1 MPYRL
6 PPDLGDFTGRSGAV
20 AELTGVLTPGRSM
33 PVTAV
38 GGMGGVGK
46 TTLAVHV
53 AHDLRQRFHGG
64 RLYVDLR
71 GMADRPA
78 EPYAV
83 LGGLL
88 RALGRRDIPDAAEER
103 SALYRSELAGRPTLV
118 LLDDARCPAQV
129 GPLLPG
135 TPGSA
140 VLVTSR
146 ATMAGLPGVRQVDL
160 DVLEPDEAM
169 ALLTSAAGA
178 QRVAAEHG
186 AALDLVAACG
196 FLPLAI
202 RGAGRWLAAR
212 PARGIGVLT
221 RHLTCGRM
229 EELPAAVACFR
240 PGYDLL
246 GRDEARAFRL
256 LALADGPGFSTGA
269 AGAVLGLRRRH
280 ADELLQTLT
289 DLSLLECLG
298 PDRYRFHDLLRL
310 FALGRAGRPGERA
323 RALRGLLDHYLAVA
337 RDAARALGAVRP
349 GAARM
354 GGRPAVST
362 PESARTWLFVE
373 QDAILTAVERAAGE
387 PGGPL
392 VQAAELLLTV
402 AQLLDREWRSG
413 RLRNAALA
421 VRAAACRR
429 DDALARHGADRVLGV
444 LRVAPPDPRPTDPRP
459 TDPRPTDPRPTE
471 RRPTD
476 PRPTDPRG

>member
-6 PPDLGDFTGRSGAV
+6 PPDTGDFTGRSGAV
-20 AELTGVLTPGRSM
+20 AELADVLAPGRAM
-33 PVTAV
+33 PVAAV

-53 AHDLRQRFHGG
+53 AHLLRQRFRGG

-88 RALGRRDIPDAAEER
+88 RALGRRDLPEAVEER
-103 SALYRSELAGRPTLV
+103 AALYRSELAGRRMLV

-129 GPLLPG
+129 RPLLPG
-135 TPGSA
+135 AAGSA

-146 ATMAGLPGVRQVDL
+146 TTMAGLPGARQLDL

-169 ALLTSAAGA
+169 VLLAGAAGA
-178 QRVAAEHG
+178 GRVAAEHG

-202 RGAGRWLAAR
+202 RGAGAWLSAH
-212 PARGIGVLT
+212 PELGIGVLA
-221 RHLTCGRM
+221 RHLARGRV

-240 PGYDLL
+240 LGYDLL
-246 GRDEARAFRL
+246 GREEARALRL

-269 AGAVLGLRRRH
+269 AGAALGLRRRH
-280 ADELLQTLT
+280 ADDLLQTLA
-289 DLSLLECLG
+289 DLSLVECLG

-310 FALGRAGRPGERA
+310 FALGRPGRQGERV
-323 RALRGLLDHYLAVA
+323 RALRGLLGHYLAIA
-337 RDAARALGAVRP
+337 REAAKVLGAAPSVP
-349 GAARM
+349 Y
-354 GGRPAVST
+354 GRTALRT
-362 PESARTWLFVE
+362 PEDARTWLFVE
-373 QDAILTAVERAAGE
+373 QDAILAAVERAVEE

-392 VQAAELLLTV
+392 AEAAELLLIV

-413 RLRNAALA
+413 RLRNAAMA

-429 DDALARHGADRVLGV
+429 DDALAQVKACRALGV
-444 LRVAPPDPRPTDPRP
+444 LRVAPAVRESRGTDPRA
-459 TDPRPTDPRPTE
+459 
-471 RRPTD
+471 
-476 PRPTDPRG
+476 

>member
-6 PPDLGDFTGRSGAV
+6 PPDTGDFTGRSGAV
-20 AELTGVLTPGRSM
+20 AELADILAPGRSM
-33 PVTAV
+33 PVAAV
-38 GGMGGVGK
+38 GGMGGIGK

-53 AHDLRQRFHGG
+53 AHMLRQRFLGG
-64 RLYVDLR
+64 RLYVNLR

-88 RALGRRDIPDAAEER
+88 RALGRRDVPDEADER
-103 SALYRSELAGRPTLV
+103 AALYRSELAGRRMLV

-129 GPLLPG
+129 RPLLPG
-135 TPGSA
+135 APGSA

-146 ATMAGLPGVRQVDL
+146 TTMAGLPGARHFDL

-178 QRVAAEHG
+178 ERVAAERG

-202 RGAGRWLAAR
+202 RGAGAWLAAR
-212 PARGIGVLT
+212 PELGIGVLA
-221 RHLTCGRM
+221 RHLACGRV
-229 EELPAAVACFR
+229 EELPAAVTCFR
-240 PGYDLL
+240 LGYDLL
-246 GRDEARAFRL
+246 GREEARAFRL

-269 AGAVLGLRRRH
+269 AGAALGLRRQH
-280 ADELLQTLT
+280 ADDLLQTLA
-289 DLSLLECLG
+289 DLSLLESLA

-310 FALGRAGRPGERA
+310 FALGRPGRQGERVC
-323 RALRGLLDHYLAVA
+323 ALSGLLDHYLTTA
-337 RDAARALGAVRP
+337 REAAKALGVASCGP
-349 GAARM
+349 AR
-354 GGRPAVST
+354 RSAFST
-362 PESARTWLFVE
+362 PEAARTWLFVE

-392 VQAAELLLTV
+392 VRAAELLLTV

-429 DDALARHGADRVLGV
+429 DDALAQVKADRALGV
-444 LRVAPPDPRPTDPRP
+444 LRIAPAVREPR
-459 TDPRPTDPRPTE
+459 
-471 RRPTD
+471 
-476 PRPTDPRG
+476 TDPRG